1 MWLEEMSVRELFEP
15 KSKDEVEE
23 TEEQDGEVKSE
34 MSISKRELRR
44 RFEKINNGRKA
55 NETKAKREK
64 KKLQEK
70 LKVFIE
76 TNLLQQ

>member
-1 MWLEEMSVRELFEP
+1 MSVRELFEP
-15 KSKDEVEE
+15 RSKDEVEE
-23 TEEQDGEVKSE
+23 KEEDEGEEVKSE

-70 LKVFIE
+70 LKVLIRIKKIWL
-76 TNLLQQ
+76 NKN